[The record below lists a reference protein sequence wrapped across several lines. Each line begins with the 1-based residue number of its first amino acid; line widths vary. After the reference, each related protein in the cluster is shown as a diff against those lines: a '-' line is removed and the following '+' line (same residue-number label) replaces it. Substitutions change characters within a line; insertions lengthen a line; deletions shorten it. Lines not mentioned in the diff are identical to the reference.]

1 MKNLKIKIQNQ
12 EYLSGILKFFFKYYK
27 FILTASVS
35 YIQDYDLSKSAKK
48 NGLKHIILMRENFGI
63 VEKQAADI
71 MSYYYPFEK
80 SDADLLIVHNQSTKD
95 LFKNI
100 KMFKKSNIEALGCIR
115 MDKYIEKLNLGV
127 TRQNN
132 SKKIITF
139 LVFNKYGLSSCRNS
153 RISAFEKDR
162 GLLKFFKNTHNEVIY
177 FAKENPEIQVY
188 IKTKWSQN

>member
-1 MKNLKIKIQNQ
+1 MLLIPFEKHLYENKDKYFYPDEKLEKIKIQNQ

-132 SKKIITF
+132 SKK
-139 LVFNKYGLSSCRNS
+139 NHN
-153 RISAFEKDR
+153 
-162 GLLKFFKNTHNEVIY
+162 FF
-177 FAKENPEIQVY
+177 
-188 IKTKWSQN
+188 